1 MASKNSKQ
9 KSSKVTKP
17 VRKVSSKSNSANKIS
32 KLKAKPKPAAKAK
45 VQAKVVSKPIK
56 KDDKKVVK
64 SSKPLSKSLS
74 KVTSSK
80 EKVNLNKAENVKAN
94 SVPME
99 IEKRKR
105 GRPSL
110 KDQSAL
116 KDASSLELVSDS
128 GEAVVKR
135 GRGRPRK
142 NPLPTPEELA
152 AGPKKRGRK
161 PKALANGMDQGNGL
175 LQPGQLINPD
185 IPIKRKRGR
194 PRKSEQLG
202 YGMSGPGRYGF
213 LPRPNVQVKRYI
225 WSAETG
231 QSLSPDGISAES
243 KDAALAASRAHE
255 QVMEFREKDKVV
267 YPAHGLGIVEAI
279 QVRSVSGSQQKF
291 YMVSIVETGMKIMV
305 PVSQAKTVGLRRVVD
320 PSTVDKVYAI
330 LKDKDVEIDNQTWNR
345 RYREYSQKIKTGSVL
360 EIASVIRDLT
370 VLKIDKEL
378 SFNERRMLDTAQGLL
393 VKELSIA
400 KASPE
405 DSIRE
410 ELEEICQP

>member
-17 VRKVSSKSNSANKIS
+17 VRKVSSKSASASKIS

-45 VQAKVVSKPIK
+45 VQVKPVKKPIK
-56 KDDKKVVK
+56 KVDKKTAK
-64 SSKPLSKSLS
+64 SSKPLAKLS
-74 KVTSSK
+74 KLTSTK

-110 KDQSAL
+110 KDQSVL

-142 NPLPTPEELA
+142 NPLPTAEELA

>member
-1 MASKNSKQ
+1 MASRNNLKKKTKKTTVVK
-9 KSSKVTKP
+9 KSSNKP
-17 VRKVSSKSNSANKIS
+17 SKLASAKAKPSSSSKPKAVKKPKAAVSKSANSSKSVK
-32 KLKAKPKPAAKAK
+32 KAKPSEKTP
-45 VQAKVVSKPIK
+45 
-56 KDDKKVVK
+56 VK
-64 SSKPLSKSLS
+64 SAEKTNT
-74 KVTSSK
+74 KV
-80 EKVNLNKAENVKAN
+80 EKIQSAPNEQV
-94 SVPME
+94 
-99 IEKRKR
+99 KRKR
-105 GRPSL
+105 GRPPKNPAL
-110 KDQSAL
+110 VAEASA
-116 KDASSLELVSDS
+116 ASTEP
-128 GEAVVKR
+128 VVKR

-161 PKALANGMDQGNGL
+161 PKNANQLVDPNSVAY
-175 LQPGQLINPD
+175 QPGQLLNPD

-202 YGMSGPGRYGF
+202 YGMSGPGRYSF
-213 LPRPNVQVKRYI
+213 IPRPNVQVKRYI

-231 QSLSPDGISAES
+231 QSLSPDGLSAEA
-243 KDAALAASRAHE
+243 KDAGASVKE
-255 QVMEFREKDKVV
+255 SDQVVEFREKDKVV
-267 YPAHGLGIVEAI
+267 YPAHGLGIVEAV

-291 YMVSIVETGMKIMV
+291 YMISIVETGMKIMV

-400 KASPE
+400 KSSPE

>member
-1 MASKNSKQ
+1 MATKSSSKKTVKTNKKLVKKTSKTTKVSLKSKNVASKAKGSVKPAKKELK
-9 KSSKVTKP
+9 KSVKDKRTVVTAKKSMKP
-17 VRKVSSKSNSANKIS
+17 VVK
-32 KLKAKPKPAAKAK
+32 
-45 VQAKVVSKPIK
+45 
-56 KDDKKVVK
+56 VK
-64 SSKPLSKSLS
+64 SKDSPKQSNI
-74 KVTSSK
+74 V
-80 EKVNLNKAENVKAN
+80 VNSEEA
-94 SVPME
+94 P
-99 IEKRKR
+99 KRKR

-110 KDQSAL
+110 KDQVGKLS
-116 KDASSLELVSDS
+116 VSDDQ
-128 GEAVVKR
+128 EAPIKR

-142 NPLPTPEELA
+142 NPLPDADQLLDT
-152 AGPKKRGRK
+152 GPRKRGRK
-161 PKALANGMDQGNGL
+161 PKIQVEGMDGSNGL

-202 YGMSGPGRYGF
+202 YGMSGPGRYSF
-213 LPRPNVQVKRYI
+213 IPRPNVQVKRYI

-231 QSLSPDGISAES
+231 QSLSPDGISAEA
-243 KDAALAASRAHE
+243 KDAASAQSRATD
-255 QVMEFREKDKVV
+255 QVVEFREKDKVV

-279 QVRSVSGSQQKF
+279 QVRNVSGSQQKF
-291 YMVSIVETGMKIMV
+291 YMISIVETGMKIMV

-345 RYREYSQKIKTGSVL
+345 RYREYTQKITTGSVL

-378 SFNERRMLDTAQGLL
+378 SFNERRMLDKAQGLL

-400 KASPE
+400 KSSPE